1 MAIQCSRRVK
11 RVLSS
16 VIVLVLCAVF
26 GHSMLD
32 AFFPRVDS
40 LGDGG
45 HPPHGAHPM
54 PYASVKPQ
62 ALEVLEGHVE
72 DTALVS
78 AREQPAVGSGDES
91 VEPEPAVFV
100 DWDRPEPPRGAQPE
114 ESLPVPVR
122 TDGTLLPAGKPVD
135 VGGVVVAQNPA
146 PPAASSLEAGAE
158 AGAADA
164 SKTPETGADNAAP
177 NQSFGLPRT
186 LSASTIVA
194 AMSIGRVIAP
204 ISPLDEMADECISS
218 GRCARWVVTFGHT
231 PSLHNLVTRGNNHAE
246 TVPASMGFR
255 VLQDGRRLNGTSSA
269 DGLHEDVE
277 ESPEVTRTAIV
288 SLWGKGSLK
297 LRKSTRRTFLV
308 TLDSPIVI
316 DERVGAVGGGHAD
329 AGERIVRRF
338 MLLSLWEDTNRL
350 KYRTSASLLAVVGIW
365 PMHTAFVEVR
375 IPGVPSAD
383 GAPGDSQGVYL
394 LVEFPLDA
402 VARVEG
408 VGVDEIEM
416 ASRAVLD
423 PGSAM
428 RNRSLTGKEEPDLP
442 LRHFPSFRLGSA
454 LWGCYAHAAGDARAF
469 ERSVD
474 GSYVTWLAVNSL
486 LMNGDYADEAFFY
499 AVRRRSNAGED
510 DEMMESFGPCGTRM
524 LRLLPWDYDSI
535 LRFACHNKGVDEV
548 KDPLLFCAEAAFDRL
563 IAHDAVLRGRL
574 REALWGLVAGVFSV
588 PNVRAALAETHAELA
603 VLAREGVPLINTTAN
618 AYKAVELIRRY
629 EKRYD
634 VIALALDK
642 KTQG

>member
-486 LMNGDYADEAFFY
+486 LMNGDYADEGFFY
-499 AVRRRSNAGED
+499 AVRPSHDTGTD
-510 DEMMESFGPCGTRM
+510 PCGGRM
-524 LRLLPWDYDSI
+524 LKFLPWDYDSI
-535 LRFACHNKGVDEV
+535 LRTECHHRGVDEHV
-548 KDPLLFCAEAAFDRL
+548 DPLLFCAECAYDRL
-563 IAHDAVLRGRL
+563 IARDAVLRQRL
-574 REALWGLVAGVFSV
+574 RDALRTMVAG
-588 PNVRAALAETHAELA
+588 ALGVDSFKA
-603 VLAREGVPLINTTAN
+603 VLADTYVQLRVHELAGVPLVDSAAN
-618 AYKAVELIRRY
+618 IAVGARMAKQYSQR
-629 EKRYD
+629 
-634 VIALALDK
+634 IARIAAALRAE
-642 KTQG
+642 GSN